1 MVPRGT
7 PAPVVERLGREMKR
21 VTTLADMKERA
32 AAQGAELTWTTPQEF
47 TTYLNA
53 QVAKWGKVVRE
64 SGLTN
69 N

>member
-1 MVPRGT
+1 
-7 PAPVVERLGREMKR
+7 MKR

>member
-1 MVPRGT
+1 
-7 PAPVVERLGREMKR
+7 